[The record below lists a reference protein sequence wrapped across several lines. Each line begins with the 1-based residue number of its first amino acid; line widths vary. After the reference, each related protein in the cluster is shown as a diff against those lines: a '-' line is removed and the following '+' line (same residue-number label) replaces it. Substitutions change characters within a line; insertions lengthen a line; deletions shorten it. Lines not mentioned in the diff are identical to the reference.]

1 MRWNRLA
8 NIEERLEKWD
18 SLFQELSVFAN
29 EFIPNLQS
37 SYEVLSRKVEKL
49 ERDLV
54 ASAEEKREWQE
65 QAVEQAV
72 EQVLEQVLEQAQA
85 QGERQGQ
92 GQEELLNEFGELKEK
107 TAGEV
112 RALKLKLEALENQVS
127 FKNLERSVRGASG
140 EEGERGSVEGLQELQ
155 EIKATLGEVSE
166 MVQKNTDS
174 IAKLAAEVQN
184 LSSTPSTATR
194 RVAVRKEGKVKSPRI
209 L

>member
-65 QAVEQAV
+65 QA
-72 EQVLEQVLEQAQA
+72 LEQAQG
-85 QGERQGQ
+85 QGQGQ

>member
-65 QAVEQAV
+65 QAVEQA
-72 EQVLEQVLEQAQA
+72 LEQALEQAQA
-85 QGERQGQ
+85 QGQGQGQ

>member
-72 EQVLEQVLEQAQA
+72 EQVLEQALEQA

>member
-72 EQVLEQVLEQAQA
+72 EQVLEQAVEQA

>member
-65 QAVEQAV
+65 QAVEQA
-72 EQVLEQVLEQAQA
+72 LEQALEQA